1 MTLAATIF
9 TLVAAIAL
17 LMLPRKWAALPLLI
31 GACYMTLGQGIEIGP
46 FSFTVIRLL
55 IAAGLARVMIRG
67 ERPSGG
73 WNRLDKLMPAWSIWL
88 IISSFFH
95 EMPVDTLIFSF
106 GRIYNTVGI
115 YFLIRCFSQ
124 TRDDLIGI
132 VKMIAILLVPVALE
146 MLSEQFT
153 HRNLFSVFGG
163 VPEQP
168 SIRNG
173 RLRSQG
179 PFAISILSGTVGATC
194 APIMLG
200 LWSIHKRLAIL
211 GLSACILIV
220 LSSASSGPVMS
231 LLFSVF
237 ALAVWP
243 WRHLT
248 GHMRMAAVAFYILLE
263 LVMKAPAYYLIA
275 RIDIAG
281 GSTGYHRAALIQ
293 SAITYFNEW
302 WFAGTDY
309 TRHWMAYGVTWSEN
323 HADIT
328 NHYLAQGVR
337 GGFLLMLIF
346 MMSMWYGFKNIGDT
360 LREDP
365 LAPKDYQFFVWTVGA
380 SLFAH
385 AMSCV
390 SIAYFDQSF
399 VFLYFTLAATAALK
413 SYTVSS
419 PWSEPIVESESAL
432 LHAEEPVA

>member
-1 MTLAATIF
+1 
-9 TLVAAIAL
+9 
-17 LMLPRKWAALPLLI
+17 
-31 GACYMTLGQGIEIGP
+31 MTLGQGIEIGP

-55 IAAGLARVMIRG
+55 IAAGLARVMVRG

-73 WNRLDKLMPAWSIWL
+73 WNRLDRLMPAWSIWL
-88 IISSFFH
+88 IISSVFH
-95 EMPVDTLIFSF
+95 QEPVDTLIFNF

-124 TRDDLIGI
+124 TREDLIGI
-132 VKMIAILLVPVALE
+132 AKMMAILLVPVALE
-146 MLSEQFT
+146 MFSEQFT
-153 HRNLFSVFGG
+153 HRNLFSIFGG

-194 APIMLG
+194 APIMVG
-200 LWSIHKRLAIL
+200 LWALHKRLAIM
-211 GLSACILIV
+211 GLAACVLIV

-231 LLFSVF
+231 LIFAVF
-237 ALAVWP
+237 AMAIWP

-248 GHMRMAAVAFYILLE
+248 GHMRKAVLAFYIILD

-275 RIDIAG
+275 RIDLAG

-302 WFAGTDY
+302 WLAGTDY
-309 TRHWMAYGVTWSEN
+309 TRHWMAYGVSWSEN

-337 GGFLLMLIF
+337 GGFLLMVIF
-346 MMSMWYGFKNIGDT
+346 IMSMWYGFKNIGDT
-360 LREDP
+360 LRDSP
-365 LAPKDYQFFVWTVGA
+365 NAPKEYRFFVWTVGA

-385 AMSCV
+385 AVSCV

-399 VFLYFTLAATAALK
+399 VFLYLTLAATASLR
-413 SYTVSS
+413 SYPIEDASIAATA
-419 PWSEPIVESESAL
+419 EPDQTPFDT
-432 LHAEEPVA
+432 EETFA